1 LETLVS
7 IPAAGGARENEK
19 ADVATSSFEED
30 RHVGLLM
37 NATSGRSRTVLSLV
51 FRVDVEKT
59 G

>member
-1 LETLVS
+1 METLVS
-7 IPAAGGARENEK
+7 IPADFGARKNEK

-51 FRVDVEKT
+51 FRVGVEQT